1 MSIFTTLYNPFRV
14 KQYNVKAFQPINQ
27 NYWRTNHYNL
37 FNKYENFTIQPI
49 SNSIQPIS
57 NSMKQSTD
65 DGQRSLP
72 KIKISDISCINL
84 LFIGGVIGAG
94 IITYNFF
101 IKNK

>member
-37 FNKYENFTIQPI
+37 FNKYENFT
-49 SNSIQPIS
+49 IQPIS

>member
-57 NSMKQSTD
+57 NSMKQSTYD
-65 DGQRSLP
+65 SQRSLP